1 MDGLAERISSIDMTI
16 SSSQSMVLDLPPS
29 CIEFCPAHPSY
40 FLVGTYNLQKE
51 EDGGVDEEELK
62 DEEESD
68 VKKEEGQRSQSR
80 TGSIIVF
87 KLQNGEARRIQT
99 IPQPSAVFDLHFAPQ
114 PDRGDICAAV
124 SSTGTISLFRLC
136 PETESEALQPLS
148 SSGLR
153 IQNSEEDT
161 LLTYFAWHPTVPG
174 LMAVNTASGKVI
186 FVQINEAYQEAT
198 ALGSPVIEHTM
209 EAWCVA
215 FSDLWDESAES
226 KKCSPLS
233 TVFSGG
239 DDSAL
244 ILRPYW
250 LAGDDGPDSTKSS
263 NEDPGED
270 FDRESDGGSDHSPV
284 LFHFYDAKTIKGHEA
299 GVTAILPLPLT
310 LSDGSQI
317 VLTGSY
323 DDTLRAWAITPP
335 HKNYGMLKSKK
346 LAEENLGGGVWRL
359 KVVEELSSLSGPGP
373 WTVVV
378 LASCMHAGARIVQIQ
393 MGADPQDTLEIEVL
407 ARFEE
412 HKSMNYGSDYS
423 RIEGTLLREESKRE
437 VVCVSTSFYDRLLC
451 VWKFE
456 VPM

>member
-1 MDGLAERISSIDMTI
+1 
-16 SSSQSMVLDLPPS
+16 
-29 CIEFCPAHPSY
+29 
-40 FLVGTYNLQKE
+40 
-51 EDGGVDEEELK
+51 
-62 DEEESD
+62 
-68 VKKEEGQRSQSR
+68 
-80 TGSIIVF
+80 
-87 KLQNGEARRIQT
+87 
-99 IPQPSAVFDLHFAPQ
+99 
-114 PDRGDICAAV
+114 
-124 SSTGTISLFRLC
+124 
-136 PETESEALQPLS
+136 
-148 SSGLR
+148 
-153 IQNSEEDT
+153 
-161 LLTYFAWHPTVPG
+161 
-174 LMAVNTASGKVI
+174 MAVNTASGKTI
-186 FVQINEAYQEAT
+186 FVQINKTCQEAT

-215 FSDLWDESAES
+215 FSDLWDESAGS
-226 KKCSPLS
+226 KKPSRLS

-250 LAGDDGPDSTKSS
+250 LIEDGDPDSAKNS
-263 NEDPGED
+263 NEDSDED
-270 FDRESDGGSDHSPV
+270 SNPSPV
-284 LFHFYDAKTIKGHEA
+284 HFHLYDARTVKGHEA

-335 HKNYGMLKSKK
+335 HKNYGMLKTRK

-359 KVVEELSSLSGPGP
+359 KVIEELSSLSGPGP

-378 LASCMHAGARIVQIQ
+378 LASCMHAGARIIRIR
-393 MGADPQDTLEIEVL
+393 MGGDPKGDLEIEVL

-423 RIEGTLLREESKRE
+423 RVGGALLREEGKRE

-451 VWKFE
+451 VWEFNAH
-456 VPM
+456 V

>member
-1 MDGLAERISSIDMTI
+1 MDGLAERTSSMDMTL

-51 EDGGVDEEELK
+51 EVEGGEPEEQEN
-62 DEEESD
+62 EEKSD
-68 VKKEEGQRSQSR
+68 VEKEEGQRSQSR

-87 KLQNGEARRIQT
+87 QLQNGKARRIQT

-114 PDRGDICAAV
+114 SDRGDICAAV

-136 PETESEALQPLS
+136 PETETEVLQPLGL
-148 SSGLR
+148 SGLE
-153 IQNSEEDT
+153 IHNSEET
-161 LLTYFAWHPTVPG
+161 ALLTYFAWHPTVPG
-174 LMAVNTASGKVI
+174 LMAVTTASGKVI
-186 FVQINEAYQEAT
+186 FVQLDEAYQEAT
-198 ALGSPVIEHTM
+198 ALGSPAIEHTM

-226 KKCSPLS
+226 KKPSPLS

-250 LAGDDGPDSTKSS
+250 LAENDSSDSINNS
-263 NEDPGED
+263 NEEPGED
-270 FDRESDGGSDHSPV
+270 SNDDSDGDSNDSPV
-284 LFHFYDAKTIKGHEA
+284 RFHRYDAKTVKGHEA

-310 LSDGSQI
+310 MPDGSQF

-323 DDTLRAWAITPP
+323 DDTLRAWVITPP
-335 HKNYGMLKSKK
+335 HKNYGMLKSRK

-359 KVVEELSSLSGPGP
+359 KVIEELSSLSGPGP

-378 LASCMHAGARIVQIQ
+378 LASCMHAGSRIIRIRI
-393 MGADPQDTLEIEVL
+393 GADPLRDLEIEVL

-423 RIEGTLLREESKRE
+423 RIEGALVGKEGKKE

-451 VWKFE
+451 VWEFE
-456 VPM
+456 APV